1 MSAPETIIRGP
12 STRSETDSSPSHPA
26 WSRASADPGTVE
38 PEAGSIRP
46 DHTATDQISG
56 PAADPYQ
63 SRVLD
68 GPPWLDRWRTSI
80 EEAGLTEVVDD
91 VAVLIRQYP
100 VQALLAGAMLGYAL
114 ARWQRR

>member
-1 MSAPETIIRGP
+1 
-12 STRSETDSSPSHPA
+12 
-26 WSRASADPGTVE
+26 V
-38 PEAGSIRP
+38 
-46 DHTATDQISG
+46 
-56 PAADPYQ
+56 
-63 SRVLD
+63 D